1 MNLLDAVLIAVLAGG
16 VYRGLKAGF
25 VLSCIRLTGIG
36 VAFLAASRYYRE
48 AGELLERQ
56 FHLAEVLAA
65 WLTQFYNPAV
75 PTAPL
80 QPGQGVVLLPGA
92 LPGQNEAV
100 SASALIPP
108 AASVHQYVYNL
119 ARGLINA
126 GVFVVLF
133 GVVGRLWSFIG
144 DQVTFFRRWSF
155 FRPFDR
161 LGGLFLGAAGG
172 FVLGAVLV
180 LLLHHAAGLGVFL
193 KGPENLFTKA
203 VNGSVLVPYYDGF
216 LRVVSGFS
224 FMSGAK
230 DHELPVI

>member
-1 MNLLDAVLIAVLAGG
+1 VNWLDAVLIAILAGG
-16 VYRGLKAGF
+16 VYRGLKTGF
-25 VLSCIRLTGIG
+25 ILSCIRLAGIG
-36 VAFLAASRYYRE
+36 AAFLVASRYYRE

-56 FHLAEVLAA
+56 FHLADVLAT
-65 WLTQFYNPAV
+65 WLTQFYNPVV
-75 PTAPL
+75 PTAPP
-80 QPGQGVVLLPGA
+80 QPGQGFVL
-92 LPGQNEAV
+92 LPGQNEAL
-100 SASALIPP
+100 SASALVPP
-108 AASVHQYVYNL
+108 ASAFQQYVYTL

-144 DQVTFFRRWSF
+144 DQVTFFRRWSL

-193 KGPENLFTKA
+193 KGSENFLTKA
-203 VNGSVLVPYYDGF
+203 VNDAVLVPYYDGF

-224 FMSGAK
+224 LMGAEK
-230 DHELPVI
+230 DPGLPTI